1 MLDVSVDGNVLLL
14 SAIIMPILTVLM
26 LVQFNVLLTWM
37 VLILPASSDA
47 IVVNS
52 VASLILC
59 SGTAF
64 SILIFCECYCS
75 SYQVATTLL
84 PRCYHVATTVKSII
98 RPLE

>member
-59 SGTAF
+59 SV
-64 SILIFCECYCS
+64 I
-75 SYQVATTLL
+75 
-84 PRCYHVATTVKSII
+84 
-98 RPLE
+98 